1 MKKYVITLMIA
12 VIIIAC
18 VGTIKFCNKDTSN
31 IKEDTTQSIYE
42 SSEYQDI
49 IKGATLDYS
58 QQYDVDGNAF
68 LVNND
73 TGEKIKPSSLRMI
86 TVDLSQKNLEK

>member
-49 IKGATLDYS
+49 IKGCLLYTSDAAD
-58 QQYDVDGNAF
+58 
-68 LVNND
+68 
-73 TGEKIKPSSLRMI
+73 E
-86 TVDLSQKNLEK
+86 

>member
-49 IKGATLDYS
+49 IKEDVIRINITTSYS
-58 QQYDVDGNAF
+58 WLYLFTCIIVY
-68 LVNND
+68 
-73 TGEKIKPSSLRMI
+73 
-86 TVDLSQKNLEK
+86 